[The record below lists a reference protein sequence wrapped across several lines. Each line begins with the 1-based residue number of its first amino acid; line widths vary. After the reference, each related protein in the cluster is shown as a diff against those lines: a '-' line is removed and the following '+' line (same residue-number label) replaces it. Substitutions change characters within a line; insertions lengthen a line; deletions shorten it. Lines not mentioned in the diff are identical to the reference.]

1 LGKLAKG
8 FSDREV
14 AVDLGPDYDMT
25 EENSLEGTQRHGM
38 PIIMSVGSTC
48 KVLCKSISNFPLLLN
63 VYDANDPRRDT
74 SSPIA
79 PGLGDRNEGISAV
92 ESPEDLVSEGL
103 EHEEKER
110 QVDSYGS
117 G

>member
-25 EENSLEGTQRHGM
+25 EENSLEGTQRHGL

-48 KVLCKSISNFPLLLN
+48 KVLCKSISNFPSSSMFMMLMIHD
-63 VYDANDPRRDT
+63 VIQVHQSRQGWGIGMRGYPR
-74 SSPIA
+74 
-79 PGLGDRNEGISAV
+79 
-92 ESPEDLVSEGL
+92 
-103 EHEEKER
+103 
-110 QVDSYGS
+110 
-117 G
+117 